1 MTLET
6 AREFLQQQGLAF
18 TQTAYDS
25 QAAFWQQMC
34 QVPPAAADQSDRV
47 AALEL
52 PSNNGRTKLVL
63 EFHETARGALLE
75 DLWFGGYSFE
85 LFDLL
90 EESLPEELG
99 RCMAQI
105 MRGELVFV
113 CAYDLKKQ
121 MRRTIAARKTRRRI
135 CPACSACC
143 GGLRRKRA
151 GFPGDW
157 AGKPC
162 MKSTTGTLTAPSL
175 NKRDRDALQSQR
187 AGGWL
192 VFSRPCHAQAPVTLA
207 AGQRRPGG
215 ASAPEK
221 KAPEILSRL
230 EAA

>member
-6 AREFLQQQGLAF
+6 ARELLQQQGLAF
-18 TQTAYDS
+18 TQTVYDS
-25 QAAFWQQMC
+25 QTAFWQQMC

-85 LFDLL
+85 LFDLQ

-121 MRRTIAARKTRRRI
+121 MRRADAAYDCSPENPASDLPGLQRALRRI
-135 CPACSACC
+135 
-143 GGLRRKRA
+143 
-151 GFPGDW
+151 
-157 AGKPC
+157 
-162 MKSTTGTLTAPSL
+162 
-175 NKRDRDALQSQR
+175 
-187 AGGWL
+187 
-192 VFSRPCHAQAPVTLA
+192 
-207 AGQRRPGG
+207 
-215 ASAPEK
+215 EK
-221 KAPEILSRL
+221 KKSRISRWLGRKILYEIYDWNTYR
-230 EAA
+230 AIVK